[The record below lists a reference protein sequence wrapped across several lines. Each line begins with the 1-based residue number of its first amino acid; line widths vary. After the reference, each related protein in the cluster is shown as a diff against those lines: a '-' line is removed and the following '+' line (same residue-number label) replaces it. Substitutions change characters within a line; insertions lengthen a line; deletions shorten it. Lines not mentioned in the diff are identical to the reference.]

1 MPEFPEIPGVHELAG
16 EEDEHHAQRFTRAVA
31 VAIVLTTLAAA
42 VTAFL
47 QASSQREH
55 DEAAAKATALASSAL
70 DSRRQSDQA
79 ARMLVSRY
87 GLALEQRT
95 RAAAELQRSAFA
107 PGPAPGS
114 AAERRRWLEVAGLTD
129 RDTRRIAAAY
139 HLPPV
144 NRGEATGPDA
154 DRFFPQRYVASA
166 RRISYELGARRD
178 AANQEAEEAHK
189 QIGRYTISL
198 TIFAVAV
205 FLFGYSLTPHARRRR
220 ALYAG
225 TAAALVLVAAISCAA
240 NVADA
245 PQEPDESA
253 AAAFAQGRVAY
264 DSERYRDA
272 VAQLDDAL
280 GEWPEYAAAYALRAK
295 AEFAADSPQLDIPLS
310 LTSDRALEASTSDQ
324 ARALEHGSEDSGL
337 VLEHGFQLLALG
349 LRHDDDDKIEEGL
362 RFSDQAREERP
373 TDPVPSFNAGA
384 GLLALGREDEA
395 RDAYREAVE
404 RTVFIDSRH
413 KERRN
418 DVAAYEFFLGEALTD
433 LESIAAARPRLR
445 HAVDE
450 AKRSI
455 VAPITRAAYA
465 EPLES
470 KNPSPPLPAN
480 GKLRIAA
487 GPGFTQLEIHR
498 PQHIG
503 ADADLSAQW
512 YYDAP
517 RGLGWSVLPDVSG
530 AINDDL
536 TEDRDGTL
544 YGRGEFL
551 AKTGSCLSPGRYRL
565 ELYVDGRLVT
575 TAQRQL
581 LFPALKADRLR
592 ELGLAFCRPGGWRP
606 IAGAPGLLDGA
617 VSPDHRAGMLVFS
630 VNRRV
635 AGARPPSKALS
646 EQITAAAL
654 RRFADRLP
662 PGLRRG
668 GETHQSFTDLRG
680 RVVRRYRY
688 PGGRALVGAGATRD
702 GAQLL
707 VAVTYGPPRFMRG
720 PGRAAFSSLAQ
731 EN

>member
-16 EEDEHHAQRFTRAVA
+16 EEDEHREQRFTRVVA

-47 QASSQREH
+47 QASSQRVH
-55 DEAAAKATALASSAL
+55 DEAAAKATALASAAL

-87 GLALEQRT
+87 GLALQQRT

-107 PGPAPGS
+107 PGPTPGA
-114 AAERRRWLEVAGLTD
+114 AAERRRWLEVARLTD

-139 HLPPV
+139 RLQEIK
-144 NRGEATGPDA
+144 RGEETGPDA
-154 DRFFPQRYVASA
+154 DRFFPQRYVATA
-166 RRISYELGARRD
+166 RRLSFELGARRD

-189 QIGRYTISL
+189 QVGRYTISL

-220 ALYAG
+220 TLYAG
-225 TAAALVLVAAISCAA
+225 TAAAFVVFGAIWCAA
-240 NVADA
+240 NAANA
-245 PQEPDESA
+245 PEEPDESA
-253 AAAFAQGRVAY
+253 AAAFAEGRVAY

-272 VAQLDDAL
+272 IVQLDDAL
-280 GEWPEYAAAYALRAK
+280 GEWPEYSAAYALRAK

-310 LTSDRALEASTSDQ
+310 LTSDRALEASTEDQ

-337 VLEHGFQLLALG
+337 LLEHGFQLLALG
-349 LRHDDDDKIEEGL
+349 LRNDDDGKIEQGL
-362 RFSDQAREERP
+362 DFSEEAREERP
-373 TDPVPSFNAGA
+373 TDPVPAFNAGA
-384 GLLALGREDEA
+384 ALLALGKQDEA
-395 RDAYREAVE
+395 LEAYREAVE
-404 RTVFIDSRH
+404 RTVFVDSRH

-445 HAVDE
+445 EAVDE
-450 AKRSI
+450 TKRSI
-455 VAPITRAAYA
+455 IAPITRAAYA

-470 KNPSPPLPAN
+470 EEHPPPAS
-480 GKLRIAA
+480 GTLRIDG
-487 GPGFTQLEIHR
+487 GPGFTELEIHR
-498 PQHIG
+498 PREIG
-503 ADADLSAQW
+503 PDADLSTQW
-512 YYDAP
+512 YYEAP
-517 RGLGWSVLPDVSG
+517 HGLGWSVLPDVSG
-530 AINDDL
+530 AINGDL
-536 TEDRDGTL
+536 TEDKDGTL

-565 ELYVDGRLVT
+565 ELYVDGRRVT
-575 TAQRQL
+575 TAERRL
-581 LFPALKADRLR
+581 DFPALKADRLR
-592 ELGLAFCRPGGWRP
+592 DVGLAFCRPPDWRP
-606 IAGAPGLLDGA
+606 TAGAPGLLDGA
-617 VSPDHRAGMLVFS
+617 SSPDGRSGMLVFS

-635 AGARPPSKALS
+635 AGAQPPSKALS
-646 EQITAAAL
+646 ERITAAAL

-662 PGLRRG
+662 RGLRRG
-668 GETHQSFTDLRG
+668 GEAYQSFTDLRG

-707 VAVTYGPPRFMRG
+707 VAVTYGPPAFMRG
-720 PGRAAFSSLAQ
+720 TGRAVFGSLAQ
-731 EN
+731 ED